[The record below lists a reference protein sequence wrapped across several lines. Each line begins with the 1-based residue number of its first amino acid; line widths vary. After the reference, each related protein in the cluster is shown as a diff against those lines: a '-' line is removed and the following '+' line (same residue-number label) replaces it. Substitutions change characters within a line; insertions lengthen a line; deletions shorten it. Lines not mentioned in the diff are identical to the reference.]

1 MSVFADAIGKGAK
14 VIMVSSAIYSLIDSS
29 APALFSSVV
38 VTDML
43 RGDLGFTGVVI
54 TDDVS
59 AAAQVQDRTPAER
72 AVQAVRAGCD
82 IVLASADAAVVAD
95 MAQALVTEAQGDPA
109 FAKRVDESA
118 ARVLALKTES

>member
-1 MSVFADAIGKGAK
+1 MMTLAPLPIASAK
-14 VIMVSSAIYSLIDSS
+14 TDTAGSS
-29 APALFSSVV
+29 
-38 VTDML
+38 
-43 RGDLGFTGVVI
+43 
-54 TDDVS
+54 
-59 AAAQVQDRTPAER
+59 ER